1 MYQKLILVGRLGQD
15 PELKT
20 VGQDPLCKFSVA
32 TSNVWTDQA
41 GQKHEDTTWHNVDVW
56 GKPAQNCATYLKKG
70 SLVMVEGEVKI
81 TKKED
86 KTFYGV
92 KAYNVRFLS
101 PKTEGAASTGVSQ
114 ATSAPAATTFTEN
127 DIPF

>member
-20 VGQDPLCKFSVA
+20 VGKDELCKFSVA

-41 GQKHEDTTWHNVDVW
+41 GTKHEDTTWHNVDVW

-101 PKTEGAASTGVSQ
+101 PKSETTSTSTT
-114 ATSAPAATTFTEN
+114 TSAPATQATFTEN

>member
-20 VGQDPLCKFSVA
+20 VGQEQLCKFSVA
-32 TSNVWTDQA
+32 TSNIWVDQA
-41 GQKHEDTTWHNVDVW
+41 GQKHEDTTWHNIDVW
-56 GKPAQNCATYLKKG
+56 GKSAGNCAKFLRKG
-70 SLVMVEGEVKI
+70 STVMVEGEVKI

-86 KTFYGV
+86 KTYYGV
-92 KAYNVRFLS
+92 KAYNVRFLDRRS
-101 PKTEGAASTGVSQ
+101 DSESTTTAAAAPVAQ
-114 ATSAPAATTFTEN
+114 ATFTEN